1 MTSQPS
7 KQTIIIHV
15 LLNNLR
21 SKQNQG
27 KTTQETILLKSHT
40 QNVVEKPVPY
50 FFLKG

>member
-40 QNVVEKPVPY
+40 QNVVEKLVPY
-50 FFLKG
+50 FFLEG